1 MPRTSNWQ
9 ARSSSHMTP
18 RPPASAPPPECTAP
32 RAPPMVYQLL
42 AYTHEPNPVEPD
54 LVGAET
60 IPGQMQPR
68 PVHRPWQIR
77 LRRMQH
83 RAALPRG
90 FLARTGLD
98 LAPFLY
104 APGLEVF
111 SADAPMQ

>member
-1 MPRTSNWQ
+1 
-9 ARSSSHMTP
+9 
-18 RPPASAPPPECTAP
+18 
-32 RAPPMVYQLL
+32 MVYQLL

-54 LVGAET
+54 LVGAEP

-111 SADAPMQ
+111 SADAPMQGWNRKNSLPKRCALRPTAVPGN